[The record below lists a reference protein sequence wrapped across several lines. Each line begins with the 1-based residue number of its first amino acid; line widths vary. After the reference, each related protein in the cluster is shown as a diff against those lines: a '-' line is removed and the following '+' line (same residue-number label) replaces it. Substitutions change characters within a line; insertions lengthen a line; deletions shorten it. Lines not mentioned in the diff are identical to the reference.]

1 MTRLVGMIMVVER
14 TQSKGEYT
22 IPNLC
27 RNLIEKWTVHLHV
40 PSWADGLHCVDGFS
54 ARARYED
61 AVGLAT
67 QEDTILPHFRN
78 QKI

>member
-27 RNLIEKWTVHLHV
+27 RNLVEKWTVRLYI
-40 PSWADGLHCVDGFS
+40 PSWANGLHCVDGFQP
-54 ARARYED
+54 RARYED
-61 AVGLAT
+61 AFSLAA
-67 QEDTILPHFRN
+67 QEDAIPPHFKN
-78 QKI
+78 QKT